1 MNNRRKIIFALG
13 AGTLAAPFAS
23 FAQQQNRIWRIG
35 ILGPA
40 SAASYAS
47 RTDALRAGLRDF
59 GYVEGKNLVI
69 ESRWAEGKYERL
81 PEFAAEFVRLN
92 VDVMV
97 TSGTPGARAAKE
109 ASATVP
115 VVMAEIGGDPV
126 AAGVISSLARPG
138 GHLTGSTFFSPELAS
153 KRLELLKE
161 ISPRT
166 MHAASL
172 NHADNPARFPMVKAV
187 EARAKQ
193 LKMTFQNFESHGPDD
208 FDKVF
213 AAMAKNQVGALVI
226 QEDAIFNT
234 NLKAIAGLAAK
245 HRILSAGGEEY
256 AAAGGLLAY
265 GVDFP
270 ALFRRAAY
278 FIDRIFHGTKPAD
291 LPVEQANVYTMVL
304 NRKIAKALGVT
315 IPNTVIQRA
324 DKVIE

>member
-1 MNNRRKIIFALG
+1 MNNRRKIICALG
-13 AGTLAAPFAS
+13 AGALVAPFGVR
-23 FAQQQNRIWRIG
+23 AQSQNKVWRVG
-35 ILGPA
+35 FLGPA
-40 SAASYAS
+40 SAASYAT
-47 RTDALRAGLRDF
+47 RMEALRAGLRDF

-69 ESRWAEGKYERL
+69 ESRWAEGNYERF
-81 PEFAAEFVRLN
+81 PEFAAEFVRMK

-97 TSGTPGARAAKE
+97 TSGTPGARAAKD

-126 AAGVISSLARPG
+126 AAGIIASLARPG
-138 GHLTGSTFFSPELAS
+138 GHVTGSTFFSPELAA

-161 ISPRT
+161 ISPRIT
-166 MHAASL
+166 HAAGL
-172 NHADNPARFPMVKAV
+172 HHADKSARFPMIKAV
-187 EARAKQ
+187 EARAKR
-193 LKMTFQNFESHGPDD
+193 LKMTFHHFESHGPED
-208 FDKVF
+208 FANVF
-213 AAMAKNQVGALVI
+213 AAMAKTGVNALVI
-226 QEDAIFNT
+226 QEDAIFNV
-234 NLKAIAGLAAK
+234 NLKAIAALAAK

-270 ALFRRAAY
+270 VLFRRAAY
-278 FIDRIFHGTKPAD
+278 FIDRIFKGTKPAD

-315 IPNTVIQRA
+315 IPNTILQRA